1 MNGNS
6 KGMKAQVVSTEEI
19 ATTRTFA
26 TLQALY
32 AMWQRS
38 LTVYKEYSFLET
50 LPKFGI
56 VQDTLRL
63 LK

>member
-6 KGMKAQVVSTEEI
+6 QGMKAQIVSIEEI
-19 ATTRTFA
+19 ATARTFA

-32 AMWQRS
+32 SIWQRS
-38 LTVYKEYSFLET
+38 LTVYKEDSFLET
-50 LPKFGI
+50 LPEFGI
-56 VQDTLRL
+56 VQDTLRP